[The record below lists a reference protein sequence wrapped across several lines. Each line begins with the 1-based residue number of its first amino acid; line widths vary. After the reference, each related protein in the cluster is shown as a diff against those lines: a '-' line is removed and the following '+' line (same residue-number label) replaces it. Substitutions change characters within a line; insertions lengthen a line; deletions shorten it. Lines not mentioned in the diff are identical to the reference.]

1 MSGSDTIYALSSGSG
16 VAGVAVVRVSGA
28 RTGLIVKE
36 LCTALPVPRVAT
48 LRALR
53 WPSNGELI
61 DRGLVLWFPGPASFT
76 GEDVAEFHVHGGA
89 AVVQALFDA
98 LAKFDGVR
106 MAEAGEFTRRAF
118 GNGKFDLIEVEG
130 LGDLIEARTE
140 AQRRQ
145 ALHHSEG
152 AASRVVDKWRQD
164 IIRILARL
172 EAAIDFVD
180 EAHVE
185 EEALR
190 GREAELEEMVRT
202 VETEIERGR
211 AGERLRAGFRIV
223 LAGAPNVGKSSLLNR
238 LGGKDAAIV
247 SPIPGTTRDLVEVHL
262 NLAGIPVIL
271 QDTAGLRAASD
282 DPIEQAGMARAGKA
296 LGGADLI
303 LWMASPDVASPAGEP
318 PFDSDVIWIWNKCD
332 LALPRAA
339 APDGGSYL
347 ATSSVT
353 GEGLSDLE
361 AEIIARLQRLAANGE
376 TALVSRRRHRE
387 ALVSMTLHLRSAL
400 KKPAPALEII
410 TEELR
415 LAAVDIGR
423 LTGHID
429 VESLLDLIFRDFCIG
444 K

>member
-1 MSGSDTIYALSSGSG
+1 MNASDTIYALSSGSG
-16 VAGVAVVRVSGA
+16 LAGVAVVRVSGA
-28 RTGLIVKE
+28 RAGPIVKE
-36 LCTALPVPRVAT
+36 LCSALPVPRMAT
-48 LRALR
+48 LGAIRS
-53 WPSNGELI
+53 PGNGELI

-89 AVVQALFDA
+89 AVVQALFGA
-98 LAKFDGVR
+98 LARFDGVR

-130 LGDLIEARTE
+130 LADLIEARTE

-152 AASRVVDKWRQD
+152 GASRLVAKWRQD

-172 EAAIDFVD
+172 EAAIDFAD

-190 GREAELEEMVRT
+190 AHEAQLEELVRSF
-202 VETEIERGR
+202 ETEIERGR
-211 AGERLRAGFRIV
+211 AGERLREGFRIV

-247 SPIPGTTRDLVEVHL
+247 SPIPGTTRDLLEVHL

-271 QDTAGLRAASD
+271 QDTAGLRSVSD

-303 LWMASPDVASPAGEP
+303 LWLSSPDVANLAHEP
-318 PFDSDVIWIWNKCD
+318 PFDSDVIWIWNKRD
-332 LALPRAA
+332 LALPEEA
-339 APDGGSYL
+339 APDGRPYV
-347 ATSSVT
+347 AISSVT
-353 GEGLSDLE
+353 GEGLSDLKV
-361 AEIIARLQRLAANGE
+361 AITARLQQLTAMGE
-376 TALVSRRRHRE
+376 TVLITRRRHRE
-387 ALVSMTLHLRSAL
+387 ALVSMRHHLLSAL
-400 KKPAPALEII
+400 GKPTPALEII

-415 LAAVDIGR
+415 LAAADMGR

-429 VESLLDLIFRDFCIG
+429 VESLLDLIFREFCIG

>member
-1 MSGSDTIYALSSGSG
+1 MSASNTIYALSSGSG
-16 VAGVAVVRVSGA
+16 LAGVAVVRVSGA
-28 RTGLIVKE
+28 RAGPVVKE
-36 LCTALPVPRVAT
+36 LCSALPVPRVASFT
-48 LRALR
+48 ALR
-53 WPSNGELI
+53 RPGNGELI

-98 LAKFDGVR
+98 LAGFDGVR

-118 GNGKFDLIEVEG
+118 GNGKFDLMEVEG
-130 LGDLIEARTE
+130 LADLIEARTE

-145 ALHHSEG
+145 ALLHSEG
-152 AASRVVDKWRQD
+152 RASQVLATWRRD
-164 IIRILARL
+164 IMGILARL

-180 EAHVE
+180 ESHVE
-185 EEALR
+185 EQALR
-190 GREAELEEMVRT
+190 GHEAELEDLILR

-211 AGERLRAGFRIV
+211 AGQRLREGFRIV

-238 LGGKDAAIV
+238 LGQKDAAIV

-262 NLAGIPVIL
+262 NLAGIPAIL
-271 QDTAGLRAASD
+271 QDTAGLRATSA
-282 DPIEQAGMARAGKA
+282 DPIERAGMARAGKA
-296 LGGADLI
+296 LGAADLV
-303 LWMASPDVASPAGEP
+303 LWLSSPDVASPP
-318 PFDSDVIWIWNKCD
+318 PDRRFDSDAIWIWNKRD
-332 LALPRAA
+332 LALPEKA
-339 APDGGSYL
+339 APDGRPYM
-347 ATSSVT
+347 TVSSVT
-353 GEGLSDLE
+353 GEGLSELE
-361 AEIIARLQRLAANGE
+361 LEITARLQRLAAAGE
-376 TALVSRRRHRE
+376 RALVTRMRHRE
-387 ALVSMTLHLRSAL
+387 ALVSIQFHLRSAL

>member
-1 MSGSDTIYALSSGSG
+1 MSSSDTIYALSSGPG
-16 VAGVAVVRVSGA
+16 LAGIAVVRVSGA
-28 RTGLIVKE
+28 RAGTIVKE
-36 LCTALPVPRVAT
+36 LCSALPVPRAAT
-48 LRALR
+48 LSALH
-53 WPSNGELI
+53 WPGSGALI
-61 DRGLVLWFPGPASFT
+61 DRGLVLWFPGPASFS
-76 GEDVAEFHVHGGA
+76 GEDVAEFHIHGGA

-98 LAKFDGVR
+98 LARFDGVR

-130 LGDLIEARTE
+130 LADLIEARTE

-152 AASRVVDKWRQD
+152 AASRVFDKWRQD

-190 GREAELEEMVRT
+190 AHDAELEELIRK
-202 VETEIERGR
+202 VETEIDRGR
-211 AGERLRAGFRIV
+211 AGERLREGFRIV

-271 QDTAGLRAASD
+271 QDTAGLRAASE

-303 LWMASPDVASPAGEP
+303 LWLSSPDVVVPASFPQL
-318 PFDSDVIWIWNKCD
+318 DSEVIWIWNKRD
-332 LALPRAA
+332 LALPRKA
-339 APDGGSYL
+339 APDGQPYV
-347 ATSSVT
+347 AISSMT
-353 GEGLSDLE
+353 GEGLANLE
-361 AEIIARLQRLAANGE
+361 AQIAARLKRLATAGE
-376 TALVSRRRHRE
+376 TAVVNRRRHRE
-387 ALVSMTLHLRSAL
+387 ALVSMIRHLRSAVQ
-400 KKPAPALEII
+400 KPAPALEIV

-415 LAAVDIGR
+415 LAAADIGR

-429 VESLLDLIFRDFCIG
+429 VENLLDLIFRDFCIG

>member
-1 MSGSDTIYALSSGSG
+1 MNNSDTIYALSSGSG
-16 VAGVAVVRVSGA
+16 LAGVAVIRVSGA
-28 RTGLIVKE
+28 RAGSLVKE
-36 LCTALPVPRVAT
+36 LCSSLPVPRAAT
-48 LRALR
+48 LSAIRQPADGR
-53 WPSNGELI
+53 LI

-76 GEDVAEFHVHGGA
+76 GEDVAEFHVHGGV
-89 AVVQALFDA
+89 AVVQALFDT
-98 LAKFDGVR
+98 LAGFEGVR
-106 MAEAGEFTRRAF
+106 IAEAGEFTRRAF

-130 LGDLIEARTE
+130 LADLIEARTE

-152 AASRVVDKWRQD
+152 AVSRVFDQWRQD
-164 IIRILARL
+164 IARILARL

-190 GREAELEEMVRT
+190 THEAALEGLVRT

-211 AGERLRAGFRIV
+211 AGERLRDGFRVV
-223 LAGAPNVGKSSLLNR
+223 LAGAPNVGKSSLLNQ

-271 QDTAGLRAASD
+271 QDTAGLRAASE

-296 LGGADLI
+296 LGGADVI
-303 LWMASPDVASPAGEP
+303 LWLSSADAAGPARP
-318 PFDSDVIWIWNKCD
+318 PQFDSDVIWIWNKCD
-332 LALPRAA
+332 LALPRMA
-339 APDGGSYL
+339 APNGRPYMAISC
-347 ATSSVT
+347 VT
-353 GEGLSDLE
+353 GEGLPDLE
-361 AEIIARLQRLAANGE
+361 AEIIGYLERLAAKGE
-376 TALVSRRRHRE
+376 TALVVRRRHRE
-387 ALVSMTLHLRSAL
+387 ALLSMTHHLRSAL
-400 KKPAPALEII
+400 AKPAPALEIV
-410 TEELR
+410 TEYLR
-415 LAAVDIGR
+415 LAAADIGR

-429 VESLLDLIFRDFCIG
+429 VESLLDMIFRDFCIG

>member
-1 MSGSDTIYALSSGSG
+1 MNISDTIYALSSGSG
-16 VAGVAVVRVSGA
+16 LAGVAVVRVSGA
-28 RTGLIVKE
+28 RAGLIVKE
-36 LCTALPVPRVAT
+36 LCSVLPVPRAAT
-48 LRALR
+48 LTAIR
-53 WPSNGELI
+53 WPKGGRLI

-76 GEDVAEFHVHGGA
+76 GEDVAEFHVHGGV
-89 AVVQALFDA
+89 AVVRALFDA
-98 LAKFDGVR
+98 LAGFKGVR

-118 GNGKFDLIEVEG
+118 GNGKFDLVEAEG
-130 LGDLIEARTE
+130 LAGLIEARTE

-152 AASRVVDKWRQD
+152 KASRVFNRWRQD

-180 EAHVE
+180 EAHVV

-190 GREAELEEMVRT
+190 FHEAELQELVRT

-211 AGERLRAGFRIV
+211 VGERLRDGFRVV
-223 LAGAPNVGKSSLLNR
+223 LAGGPNVGKSSLLNR

-262 NLAGIPVIL
+262 NLTGIPVIL
-271 QDTAGLRAASD
+271 QDTAGMRAASE
-282 DPIEQAGMARAGKA
+282 DPIEQAGMARAGRA

-303 LWMASPDVASPAGEP
+303 LWLSSPDVTGPAGP
-318 PFDSDVIWIWNKCD
+318 PQFDSDVIWIWNKRD
-332 LALPRAA
+332 LALPRTS
-339 APDGGSYL
+339 APDSRPYV
-347 ATSSVT
+347 AISSVT
-353 GEGLSDLE
+353 GEGLSQLE
-361 AEIIARLQRLAANGE
+361 ADIVGHLQRLAARGE
-376 TALVSRRRHRE
+376 TALVVRQRHRE
-387 ALVSMTLHLRSAL
+387 ALVSMTDHLRAAL
-400 KKPAPALEII
+400 RKPVPALEIV

-429 VESLLDLIFRDFCIG
+429 VESLLDRIFRDFCIG

>member
-1 MSGSDTIYALSSGSG
+1 MSASDTIYALSSGSG
-16 VAGVAVVRVSGA
+16 LAGVAVVRVSGA
-28 RTGLIVKE
+28 RAGPIVKE
-36 LCTALPVPRVAT
+36 LCLALPVPRVAT
-48 LRALR
+48 LTAIRSPGNR
-53 WPSNGELI
+53 ELI

-89 AVVQALFDA
+89 AVVQALFGA
-98 LAKFDGVR
+98 LARFDGLR

-130 LGDLIEARTE
+130 LADLIEARTE

-152 AASRVVDKWRQD
+152 GASRLIAKWRRD
-164 IIRILARL
+164 IMRILARL
-172 EAAIDFVD
+172 EAAIDFAD

-190 GREAELEEMVRT
+190 AHEEELEALVLSFES
-202 VETEIERGR
+202 EIERGR
-211 AGERLRAGFRIV
+211 AGERLREGFRVV

-271 QDTAGLRAASD
+271 QDTAGVRAASE

-296 LGGADLI
+296 LEGADLI
-303 LWMASPDVASPAGEP
+303 LWLSSPDVASLAHQP
-318 PFDSDVIWIWNKCD
+318 PFESDVIWIWNKRD
-332 LALPRAA
+332 LALPEEAG
-339 APDGGSYL
+339 PDGRPYV
-347 ATSSVT
+347 AISSVT

-361 AEIIARLQRLAANGE
+361 VAISARLQQLTAMGE
-376 TALVSRRRHRE
+376 TVLITRRRHRE
-387 ALVSMTLHLRSAL
+387 ALVSMRLHLLSAL
-400 KKPAPALEII
+400 RKPAPALEII

-415 LAAVDIGR
+415 LAAADIGR

>member
-16 VAGVAVVRVSGA
+16 LAGVAVVRVSGA
-28 RTGLIVKE
+28 SAGLIIKE
-36 LCTALPVPRVAT
+36 LCSALPVPRVAT
-48 LRALR
+48 LSTLR
-53 WPSNGELI
+53 WPGNGELI

-89 AVVQALFDA
+89 AVVQSLFDA
-98 LAKFDGVR
+98 FALFDGVR

-130 LGDLIEARTE
+130 LADLIEARTE

-152 AASRVVDKWRQD
+152 AASRVIAKWRQD

-190 GREAELEEMVRT
+190 AHGAELEELVRS
-202 VETEIERGR
+202 VESEIERGR
-211 AGERLRAGFRIV
+211 AGERLREGFRIV

-238 LGGKDAAIV
+238 LGRKDAAIV
-247 SPIPGTTRDLVEVHL
+247 SPIPGTTRDMVEVHL
-262 NLAGIPVIL
+262 NLAGIPAIL
-271 QDTAGLRAASD
+271 QDTAGLRAASH

-296 LGGADLI
+296 LGGADLV
-303 LWMASPDVASPAGEP
+303 LWLSSPDVASPPHDP
-318 PFDSDVIWIWNKCD
+318 PFDSDVIWIWNKRD

-339 APDGGSYL
+339 APDRRPYVL
-347 ATSSVT
+347 ISSAT

-361 AEIIARLQRLAANGE
+361 AEITARLKRLSAIGE
-376 TALVSRRRHRE
+376 TALVTRLRHRE
-387 ALVSMTLHLRSAL
+387 ALVSISLHLRSAL

-415 LAAVDIGR
+415 LAAVEIGQ

-429 VESLLDLIFRDFCIG
+429 VESLLDLIFRDFCVG

>member
-1 MSGSDTIYALSSGSG
+1 MSSSDTIYALSSGSG
-16 VAGVAVVRVSGA
+16 LAGVAVVRVSGA
-28 RTGLIVKE
+28 SAGPIVKE
-36 LCTALPVPRVAT
+36 LCSKLPVPRVAT
-48 LRALR
+48 LSGLR
-53 WPSNGELI
+53 WPDNGELI

-76 GEDVAEFHVHGGA
+76 GEDVAEFHVHGGV
-89 AVVQALFDA
+89 AVVQALFGA
-98 LAKFDGVR
+98 LARFDGVR

-118 GNGKFDLIEVEG
+118 GNGKFDLIKVEG
-130 LGDLIEARTE
+130 LGDLIEARSE

-152 AASRVVDKWRQD
+152 AASRTVAQWRQE

-190 GREAELEEMVRT
+190 THGAELERLVRSI
-202 VETEIERGR
+202 ETEIERGR
-211 AGERLRAGFRIV
+211 AGERLREGFRIV
-223 LAGAPNVGKSSLLNR
+223 LAGAPNTGKSSLLN
-238 LGGKDAAIV
+238 LLAGKDAAIV

-262 NLAGIPVIL
+262 NLTGMPAIL
-271 QDTAGLRAASD
+271 QDTAGLRDASD

-303 LWMASPDVASPAGEP
+303 LWLSSPDVASPIHAP
-318 PFDSDVIWIWNKCD
+318 PFDSDVIWIWNKRD
-332 LALPRAA
+332 LALPRGV
-339 APDGGSYL
+339 APDGRPYV
-347 ATSSVT
+347 TISSAT

-361 AEIIARLQRLAANGE
+361 VEITARLKVLAGRGE
-376 TALVSRRRHRE
+376 TALVTRPRHRE
-387 ALVSMTLHLRSAL
+387 ALVSMSLHLRSAL
-400 KKPAPALEII
+400 RKPDPALEII

-429 VESLLDLIFRDFCIG
+429 VESLLERIFRDFCIG